1 MLGILFSGVSKIL
14 ALQIFG
20 TLAISVLTETSVPNF
35 ADEDL
40 SIDLT

>member
-1 MLGILFSGVSKIL
+1 MLGILFSGVSNIL

-20 TLAISVLTETSVPNF
+20 TLAISVLTKYVPNF